1 MLSKTKNE
9 VRLSQ
14 VSAELLTASAP
25 SLEGLKTLVRADMEQ
40 VTAVM
45 FEALGSSVPLIP
57 QLGAHLLK
65 AGGKRIR
72 PMLTLATS
80 YLCNAPKEAS
90 INLAACVE
98 FIHGATLLHDDVVDE
113 SVLRRGEPT
122 ANAIWGNQASVLV
135 GDFLFARAFQLMVKE
150 GSLPVLA
157 LLSDT
162 AAKLSEGE
170 ILQLSLM
177 GDLEITHDRCLEVMT
192 SKTAPLFEA
201 ATGVGALLVD
211 STADISHA
219 LKTYGRALGICFQ
232 VVDDVLDYVGQ
243 TNAFGKAIGG
253 DFQEG
258 KVTLPVV
265 IAYQGGSQAE
275 RSFWAEIFEPEALRT
290 EKEWHQA
297 RAYLEKHHS
306 FEHAITLAQQ
316 YAAQAKEALALFP
329 HTHITTALKETVDFT
344 VFRKT

>member
-1 MLSKTKNE
+1 MN
-9 VRLSQ
+9 RAN
-14 VSAELLTASAP
+14 AELLTVAEP
-25 SLEGLKTLVRADMEQ
+25 SLDALKALVCTDMEV
-40 VTAVM
+40 VTTVM
-45 FEALGSSVPLIP
+45 FEALGSWVPLIP

-80 YLCNAPKEAS
+80 YLCGAPRQAA

-122 ANAIWGNQASVLV
+122 ANAVWGNQASVLV

-150 GSLPVLA
+150 GSLSVLA

-177 GDLEITHDRCLEVMT
+177 GDVGVTQDLCLEVMT
-192 SKTAPLFEA
+192 AKTAPLFEA

-211 STADISHA
+211 SSTEVSRA

-232 VVDDVLDYVGQ
+232 VVDDVLDYVGK
-243 TNAFGKAIGG
+243 TSAFGKKIGG
-253 DFQEG
+253 DFLEG

-265 IAYQGGSQAE
+265 LAYQSGSQKEQAFWTRIFIPNAARTQAE
-275 RSFWAEIFEPEALRT
+275 WRQALV
-290 EKEWHQA
+290 
-297 RAYLEKHHS
+297 YLEKHKA
-306 FEHAITLAQQ
+306 FERAMDVAKT
-316 YAAQAKEALALFP
+316 YALEAKNALSLFSP
-329 HTHITTALKETVDFT
+329 THITQALQQTVDFT
-344 VFRKT
+344 IQRKA